1 MLCMTSMASAQGRKI
16 AGITFPPELKTK
28 TGSLYFNGCGLR
40 EKYTLDLYVA
50 GLYLNKPTMDAK
62 KVINADAAQA
72 IKIVIVSSKVTR
84 DKFNESVKDGFANAA
99 PYSAAP
105 AQIKKFKSFFA
116 APFNVNDEILMMSIE
131 DGKYYGL
138 NPVGSEIWKLIEEPK
153 TIEEIIPA
161 LMEIFD
167 IDEES
172 CRKESLDFIE
182 SMIKNNIIT
191 IVFKR

>member
-1 MLCMTSMASAQGRKI
+1 MTSMASAQGRKI

-50 GLYLNKPTMDAK
+50 GLYLNKPTMDAE
-62 KVINADAAQA
+62 KVIKTDAAQA

-99 PYSAAP
+99 PYSATP

-116 APFNVNDEILMMSIE
+116 EPFKVKDEILMMYKP
-131 DGKYYGL
+131 GKGTAVIINGKLKGVVAGL
-138 NPVGSEIWKLIEEPK
+138 PFKKALFAIWLGKKPAQAKLKKGMMGQI
-153 TIEEIIPA
+153 
-161 LMEIFD
+161 
-167 IDEES
+167 
-172 CRKESLDFIE
+172 
-182 SMIKNNIIT
+182 
-191 IVFKR
+191 

>member
-1 MLCMTSMASAQGRKI
+1 MKTLFISLLMLCMTSMASAQGRKI

-62 KVINADAAQA
+62 KVINSDAAQA

-84 DKFNESVKDGFANAA
+84 DKFNESVKEGFANAA
-99 PYSAAP
+99 PYSATP

-116 APFNVNDEILMMSIE
+116 APFKVKDEILMIYKPE
-131 DGKYYGL
+131 KGTAVIINGKLKGVVAGL
-138 NPVGSEIWKLIEEPK
+138 PFKKALFAIWLGNKPAQGKLKKGMMGQI
-153 TIEEIIPA
+153 
-161 LMEIFD
+161 
-167 IDEES
+167 
-172 CRKESLDFIE
+172 
-182 SMIKNNIIT
+182 
-191 IVFKR
+191 

>member
-62 KVINADAAQA
+62 KVINSSESQA

-84 DKFNESVKDGFANAA
+84 DKFNESVKEGFANAA
-99 PYSAAP
+99 PYSATPSQIKEFKGFFTDPFKVKDEISLIYKKDKDKTYVIINKDIKGSIDGLPFKKALFAIWLGNKP
-105 AQIKKFKSFFA
+105 AQGKLKKG
-116 APFNVNDEILMMSIE
+116 MMGQI
-131 DGKYYGL
+131 
-138 NPVGSEIWKLIEEPK
+138 
-153 TIEEIIPA
+153 
-161 LMEIFD
+161 
-167 IDEES
+167 
-172 CRKESLDFIE
+172 
-182 SMIKNNIIT
+182 
-191 IVFKR
+191 

>member
-1 MLCMTSMASAQGRKI
+1 MTSMASAQGRKI

-116 APFNVNDEILMMSIE
+116 APFNVNDEILMMYKPGKGTAVIINGKLKGVVAGTIQKSIVCYLVRQQTCSRE
-131 DGKYYGL
+131 
-138 NPVGSEIWKLIEEPK
+138 
-153 TIEEIIPA
+153 A
-161 LMEIFD
+161 
-167 IDEES
+167 
-172 CRKESLDFIE
+172 
-182 SMIKNNIIT
+182 
-191 IVFKR
+191 